1 MCTIRPKKKEDYA
14 AIFEVILLA
23 FRGKDEAFLVLEL
36 IPNALNGIKGRVK
49 YPTQFNEII

>member
-14 AIFEVILLA
+14 AIFEVNLLVL
-23 FRGKDEAFLVLEL
+23 RGKDEAFLVLEL